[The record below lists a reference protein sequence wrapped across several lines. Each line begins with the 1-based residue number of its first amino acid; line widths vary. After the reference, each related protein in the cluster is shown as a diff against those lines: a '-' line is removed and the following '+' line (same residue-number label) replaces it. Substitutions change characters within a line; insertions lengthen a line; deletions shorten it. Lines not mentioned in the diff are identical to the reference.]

1 MQATQAQDQ
10 APKRAYS
17 VPKIEQFGDLRELT
31 QGGGPD
37 GVDSKANRMRPAS
50 I

>member
-1 MQATQAQDQ
+1 MQPTQAQDQ

-17 VPKIEQFGDLRELT
+17 APKIEQFGDLRELT
-31 QGGGPD
+31 QGANLQGA
-37 GVDSKANRMRPAS
+37 DSKAFRDKRAS